1 MGNIV
6 SYFFPQPAPASIEQ
20 VQEVVQDEKKTVEVM
35 EEPVAAIIEEVAVVD
50 DIITAEAVEE
60 PVAAIIEEVEVV
72 DDIITAEAVEEPVAA
87 VTEAVAVVEDIKTT
101 ELVVDKEIKEEVQT
115 DEGFEVVE
123 ESALSEVTNTHQSTH
138 NEAQPESFSSK
149 ELSPGPA
156 VTDAD
161 ETEKETQADNEANIS
176 QVEMVETTPE
186 DKIELLKEPVCINLH
201 DVEVIGSIQDE
212 NIEPKD
218 ELDEK
223 APILEQEK
231 VLAEA
236 PATLLPEPVKVST
249 PEPTEILPEPIKAAT
264 PEPAAA
270 TIAPEP
276 AIAPV
281 PKELTP
287 EPVKISTP
295 EVEVIGSISE
305 DDVVKGEE
313 MPELPTAISPQPEEA
328 QINTE
333 TDKEIE
339 PKTEAAVKD
348 VSPDVELPVEVPG
361 GASGLKDLLTEP
373 IKLEE

>member
-1 MGNIV
+1 M
-6 SYFFPQPAPASIEQ
+6 
-20 VQEVVQDEKKTVEVM
+20 DEKKTVEAI
-35 EEPVAAIIEEVAVVD
+35 EEPVAAI
-50 DIITAEAVEE
+50 VEE
-60 PVAAIIEEVEVV
+60 IAVV

-101 ELVVDKEIKEEVQT
+101 ELVVDKDIKEEVQT

-123 ESALSEVTNTHQSTH
+123 ESALSEVTNAHQSTN

-149 ELSPGPA
+149 EESPGPA

-161 ETEKETQADNEANIS
+161 ETEKEPQADNEANIS
-176 QVEMVETTPE
+176 QVEMVETTPA
-186 DKIELLKEPVCINLH
+186 DKIELLKEPVCNSP

-212 NIEPKD
+212 NIELKD
-218 ELDEK
+218 KLDEK

-231 VLAEA
+231 VLAEE
-236 PATLLPEPVKVST
+236 PVTLLPEPVKVST
-249 PEPTEILPEPIKAAT
+249 PEPTEILPEPMKAAT
-264 PEPAAA
+264 PEPPAA

-276 AIAPV
+276 VIAPM

-295 EVEVIGSISE
+295 EVEVIGSIAE
-305 DDVVKGEE
+305 DDV
-313 MPELPTAISPQPEEA
+313 ELPTALSPQPEEA
-328 QINTE
+328 QISTE

-339 PKTEAAVKD
+339 GSPDAAVKD

-361 GASGLKDLLTEP
+361 GVSGLKDLLTEP

>member
-20 VQEVVQDEKKTVEVM
+20 VQEVVQDEKKTVEAI
-35 EEPVAAIIEEVAVVD
+35 EEPVAAIVEEVAVVD
-50 DIITAEAVEE
+50 DIV
-60 PVAAIIEEVEVV
+60 
-72 DDIITAEAVEEPVAA
+72 TAEAVEEPVAA
-87 VTEAVAVVEDIKTT
+87 VTEAVAVVDDIKST

-149 ELSPGPA
+149 EESPGPA

-161 ETEKETQADNEANIS
+161 ETEKEAQADNEANIS

-186 DKIELLKEPVCINLH
+186 HKIELLKEPVCNSP

-223 APILEQEK
+223 APIEQEK

-249 PEPTEILPEPIKAAT
+249 PEPTEIPSEPMKAAT
-264 PEPAAA
+264 PEPPAA

-276 AIAPV
+276 VIAPV
-281 PKELTP
+281 PKEL
-287 EPVKISTP
+287 TP

-305 DDVVKGEE
+305 EDVVKGEE

-361 GASGLKDLLTEP
+361 GVSGLKDLLTEP